1 MSVTRFLRF
10 DRMTIFGEPSTAL
23 NNSGVFKLPCPRLS
37 PKKVLEECPEA
48 STCITPL
55 SSPSSH
61 HLITCAHGGVFYT
74 TVERRPRFLE
84 GHSVLEGHSALEGHY
99 MLLLMLPCGP
109 FCSLPLF
116 ARKTH

>member
-1 MSVTRFLRF
+1 
-10 DRMTIFGEPSTAL
+10 MTIFGEPSTAL

-48 STCITPL
+48 STCSLSLLSHQQALIT
-55 SSPSSH
+55 SSPV
-61 HLITCAHGGVFYT
+61 LMRGVFYT

-99 MLLLMLPCGP
+99 RLVVAVVYH
-109 FCSLPLF
+109 F
-116 ARKTH
+116 